1 MLSASPAKR
10 NGTNDRPS
18 SISMRAATTAPCPMP
33 PWLSGVWMPKKPDA
47 LALSCSALRFSAVSP
62 RSLRRSRSST
72 CGSSGTI
79 SLRTKVRTQ
88 SRISRSSAL
97 RSKSIV
103 GPFVVRSGVVCRVA
117 QRARARRPGSAGGIP
132 PQLGLGE
139 GVLVH
144 FVRAVG
150 ETERPDAGEGGGEL
164 GVLAEAGGAVGLDGL
179 VEDPLDGLGGRD
191 LDRLDLGVRALV
203 AHGVH
208 EPGGLEHEQAQ
219 LLDAHAGLGDP
230 VADDALLGDGPPE
243 GDALGGA
250 AAHGLDGDLGEA
262 DRAHAVVD
270 PAGAEAGLGDGEAG
284 PLLADEIARGHADV
298 GEAQLG

>member
-10 NGTNDRPS
+10 KGTKERPS

-72 CGSSGTI
+72 CGSSGMI

-103 GPFVVRSGVVCRVA
+103 GPFVRSCRRAVGQLGSCAVCRVA
-117 QRARARRPGSAGGIP
+117 RPVRGSGPSAGGIP
-132 PQLGLGE
+132 AQLGLGE

-144 FVRAVG
+144 LVGTVG
-150 ETERPDAGEGGGEL
+150 EAQRADAGEGGGEL
-164 GVLAEAGGAVGLDGL
+164 GVLAEPGGAVGLDRL
-179 VEDPLDGLGGRD
+179 VEDPFDGLGRRD
-191 LDRLDLGVRALV
+191 LDRLDLRVRTLV
-203 AHGVH
+203 ADGV
-208 EPGGLEHEQAQ
+208 
-219 LLDAHAGLGDP
+219 
-230 VADDALLGDGPPE
+230 
-243 GDALGGA
+243 
-250 AAHGLDGDLGEA
+250 
-262 DRAHAVVD
+262 
-270 PAGAEAGLGDGEAG
+270 
-284 PLLADEIARGHADV
+284 
-298 GEAQLG
+298 